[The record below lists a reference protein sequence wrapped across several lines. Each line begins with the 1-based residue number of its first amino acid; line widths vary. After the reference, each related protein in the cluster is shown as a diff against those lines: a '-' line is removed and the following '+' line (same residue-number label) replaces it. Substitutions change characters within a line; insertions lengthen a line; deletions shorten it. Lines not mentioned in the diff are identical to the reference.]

1 MKNNKRGS
9 SAVFLMVVLAA
20 LIAVTLALICGARA
34 ECVKSRADGI
44 INLAGDSVMSEYDR
58 DIQKEYGIFLL
69 KGDDAALSKK
79 LRRYL
84 EYSFKNMKDV
94 DIEAAEVSGS
104 RFSTSNID
112 PVKEQI
118 LEYMELAVAEDG
130 FGMWKGGTE
139 RDEDESITE
148 SRSLRHGPT
157 AVSLPSA

>member
-1 MKNNKRGS
+1 
-9 SAVFLMVVLAA
+9 MVVLAA
-20 LIAVTLALICGARA
+20 LIAVTLALIYGARA

-104 RFSTSNID
+104 RF
-112 PVKEQI
+112 
-118 LEYMELAVAEDG
+118 
-130 FGMWKGGTE
+130 
-139 RDEDESITE
+139 
-148 SRSLRHGPT
+148 RHPIS
-157 AVSLPSA
+157 VL